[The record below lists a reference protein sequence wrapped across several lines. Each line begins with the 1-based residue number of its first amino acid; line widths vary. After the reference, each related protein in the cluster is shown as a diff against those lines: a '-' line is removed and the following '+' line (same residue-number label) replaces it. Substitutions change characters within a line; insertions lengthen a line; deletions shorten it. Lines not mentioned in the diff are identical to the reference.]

1 MSVTTTNTLYLIK
14 GSENTVTINLLD
26 ENDAAETLT
35 GFTASKVG
43 IGKSVGDT
51 TILSKT
57 ASLSIS
63 SNSVT
68 FALTSVEAAAL
79 QIGQYVGFVKL
90 TKTSGGAIY
99 YTEPFRVVIS
109 AKPE

>member
-14 GSENTVTINLLD
+14 GSENAVTINLLD
-26 ENDAAETLT
+26 ENDSAETLT

-68 FALTSVEAAAL
+68 FSLTSGEAAAL
-79 QIGQYVGFVKL
+79 QVGQYVGFVKL
-90 TKTSGGAIY
+90 TRDSDSAVF
-99 YTEPFRVVIS
+99 YTEPFRAVVS